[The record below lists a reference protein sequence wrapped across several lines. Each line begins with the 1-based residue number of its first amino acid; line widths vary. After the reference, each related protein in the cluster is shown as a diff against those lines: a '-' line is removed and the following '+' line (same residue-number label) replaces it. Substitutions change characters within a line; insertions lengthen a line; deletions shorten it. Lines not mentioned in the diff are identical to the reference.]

1 MIFNKA
7 KRLAKAK
14 KLVAKNLIYIRL
26 KSDLEAIERD
36 INNNQPVEKEAGG
49 NAIVKFINGIATDVA
64 NSVRR
69 KAVSELSVEKKV
81 AVDNLTAFEK
91 ENDAKDLELAGD
103 LEKLKN
109 YINKELFKKD
119 AYGIQRM
126 QFALSLM
133 LDNSREYV
141 RKEDSLEVVSKVL
154 FDDEGYMNVLF
165 NAFEQNYYGIQKKT
179 VDELKAGMLLGAG
192 VWSLVTGSLL
202 PIGLG
207 GMATLVK
214 HVISRKEQKENF
226 QTLTKDELQA
236 FLAMKLTI
244 IEETRTRLPENVKND
259 LIDDLLKYVSNLR
272 GDAEYEWLIEKMDVP
287 TNKEKIELCNLTVE
301 RLSVVVGI

>member
-91 ENDAKDLELAGD
+91 ENDAKDLEFAGD

-119 AYGIQRM
+119 VYGIQRM

-141 RKEDSLEVVSKVL
+141 RKKDSLEVVSKVL

-165 NAFEQNYYGIQKKT
+165 NAFEHNYYGIQKKT

-192 VWSLVTGSLL
+192 VWSLVSGSLL

-214 HVISRKEQKENF
+214 HVISRKELKENF

-244 IEETRTRLPENVKND
+244 IEETRTRLPENVKKD